1 MKFDDALSRVAWQD
15 FEVLV
20 ANHYRDQGYDVLHCG
35 DGQFG
40 RRGAS
45 EVDLRMLDRLEAKGL
60 LKRVRSAEDRRI
72 VHLELTTEGERVSD
86 LIPFGLSKV
95 LNEHLEGF
103 SKDEFTQL
111 QSLLRR
117 MAKRTPPTSQAGRRQ
132 LEALGARLRAA
143 RLRREMS
150 QAALAE
156 KVGVHVQTILK
167 LESGNPATS
176 LATMLLVLK
185 ALGMSADIDAIA
197 AGDTQ

>member
-1 MKFDDALSRVAWQD
+1 
-15 FEVLV
+15 
-20 ANHYRDQGYDVLHCG
+20 
-35 DGQFG
+35 
-40 RRGAS
+40 
-45 EVDLRMLDRLEAKGL
+45 
-60 LKRVRSAEDRRI
+60 
-72 VHLELTTEGERVSD
+72 
-86 LIPFGLSKV
+86 
-95 LNEHLEGF
+95 
-103 SKDEFTQL
+103 
-111 QSLLRR
+111 
-117 MAKRTPPTSQAGRRQ
+117 MATRTPPSSAAGRRQ

-197 AGDTQ
+197 AAD